1 LLIIRDDF
9 AQNTNVTPKLEVV
22 GNLVKATFHDDGK
35 TRRFYENGKPRQMV
49 SYDING
55 NKTAVA
61 EYNKGKVGKWF
72 SGMIQF

>member
-1 LLIIRDDF
+1 MD
-9 AQNTNVTPKLEVV
+9 
-22 GNLVKATFHDDGK
+22 
-35 TRRFYENGKPRQMV
+35 